1 MQTFA
6 QKMMVEFDK
15 AQNKYFQASQW
26 LIDADDFKST
36 LANFTIM
43 ETQKK
48 VMDIIKYRIEAHQ
61 KEKYSV
67 RAECVKE

>member
-1 MQTFA
+1 MQSFA

-15 AQNKYFQASQW
+15 AQNKYFQASQG
-26 LIDADDFKST
+26 LIDADDFKTT
-36 LANFTIM
+36 LSNFTIM

-61 KEKYSV
+61 KEKYYARVVS
-67 RAECVKE
+67 VKE